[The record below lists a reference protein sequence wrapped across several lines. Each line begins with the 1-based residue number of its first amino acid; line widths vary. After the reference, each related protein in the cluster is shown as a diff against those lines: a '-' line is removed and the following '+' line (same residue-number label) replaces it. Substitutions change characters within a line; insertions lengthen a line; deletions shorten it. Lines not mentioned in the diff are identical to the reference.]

1 MGGIFISYRRGDSAA
16 WAGRIWEHLTGA
28 FGPERV
34 FMDVDSINLG
44 EDFLDVIER
53 YIDLIDVM
61 LVIIGQRSV
70 DAADAQGRRRLD
82 LDGDFVAIEVGRALE
97 RGCRV
102 VPLLVDQA
110 SMPEAEE
117 LPPRLSVLARRHAVD
132 VSHAAFAR
140 DMERLISSLT
150 PLLTEPGP
158 AVDDHAKPWVV
169 AEPEPRTHPGRRN
182 PTGARLSAR
191 SGPREPEPEPGP
203 EPESSEP
210 EPEPEPEP
218 APRARARTGD

>member
-28 FGPERV
+28 FGAERV
-34 FMDVDSINLG
+34 FMDVDSLNLG

-53 YIDLIDVM
+53 YIDAIDVM
-61 LVIIGQRSV
+61 LVIIGQRWV

-82 LDGDFVAIEVGRALE
+82 LDDDFVAIEIGRALE

-110 SMPEAEE
+110 SMPDTKE

-140 DMERLISSLT
+140 DMERLINALA
-150 PLLTEPGP
+150 PLLTDDEPAG
-158 AVDDHAKPWVV
+158 D
-169 AEPEPRTHPGRRN
+169 TQ
-182 PTGARLSAR
+182 
-191 SGPREPEPEPGP
+191 
-203 EPESSEP
+203 PESVVHPEQPNRNEP
-210 EPEPEPEP
+210 NPNPLF
-218 APRARARTGD
+218 